1 MRKRNARKVSLDVS
15 DETDFNKMFSIIF
28 PILLVPFTMKA
39 VKQEALLAIFKL
51 IDADCGGSISKLELI
66 GAVYRVL
73 VWEIRG
79 EVGHKFRQ
87 SWRLMALNH
96 WVEVSNIFYFNPYL
110 GKIPI
115 LTSIFQMGWN
125 HQLDQV
131 WIIVVRKVR
140 MCGQRGQRCEERN
153 VGGILVKGV

>member
-1 MRKRNARKVSLDVS
+1 
-15 DETDFNKMFSIIF
+15 MFPSFF
-28 PILLVPFTMKA
+28 PMLFTINA

-87 SWRLMALNH
+87 SMATH
-96 WVEVSNIFYFNPYL
+96 GVESLGGGFQYFL
-110 GKIPI
+110 
-115 LTSIFQMGWN
+115 F
-125 HQLDQV
+125 
-131 WIIVVRKVR
+131 
-140 MCGQRGQRCEERN
+140 
-153 VGGILVKGV
+153 